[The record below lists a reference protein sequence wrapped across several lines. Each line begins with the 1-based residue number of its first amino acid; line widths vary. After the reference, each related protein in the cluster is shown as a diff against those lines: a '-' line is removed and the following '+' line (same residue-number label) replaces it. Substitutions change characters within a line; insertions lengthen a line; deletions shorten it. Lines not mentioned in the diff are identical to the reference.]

1 MIGFFLKKN
10 YSTGMASKSKTYAE
24 FEQIRNSLLK
34 KILKYFRENS
44 DLNDEMLL
52 QDLVKETRQQF
63 DKLEALYKGKGGSNT
78 EGAPVKKRLKRKDR
92 LLRKEHVGRFFLR
105 LMECELREA
114 GIHQCLIPVF
124 ANSIHYLAGE
134 ENIGMWTDK
143 INRLMDFGGKKGAD
157 YEAILDSKPGKMIS
171 KEIMTVYKR
180 EIDKSPG
187 YAKKMKNNLD
197 EALAKA
203 INPDI
208 DGEVDIEAAVEK
220 AYKEFSKRLSQ

>member
-1 MIGFFLKKN
+1 
-10 YSTGMASKSKTYAE
+10 
-24 FEQIRNSLLK
+24 
-34 KILKYFRENS
+34 
-44 DLNDEMLL
+44 
-52 QDLVKETRQQF
+52 
-63 DKLEALYKGKGGSNT
+63 
-78 EGAPVKKRLKRKDR
+78 
-92 LLRKEHVGRFFLR
+92 
-105 LMECELREA
+105 
-114 GIHQCLIPVF
+114 
-124 ANSIHYLAGE
+124 
-134 ENIGMWTDK
+134 
-143 INRLMDFGGKKGAD
+143 MDFGGKKGAD